1 MSRSPEHRRGEDGQR
16 PWIPIRATAIV
27 LSAWVTV
34 LLVLAFGV
42 VPLLFATCAPPG
54 G

>member
-1 MSRSPEHRRGEDGQR
+1 MNRLTGDRRGDGER
-16 PWIPIRATAIV
+16 PFIPIRATAIV

-42 VPLLFATCAPPG
+42 VPLLFATCSAPTR
-54 G
+54 

>member
-1 MSRSPEHRRGEDGQR
+1 MSRAPGDR
-16 PWIPIRATAIV
+16 PSDEERPYVPIRATAIV

-42 VPLLFATCAPPG
+42 VPLLFATCAPPAG
-54 G
+54 